1 MYLQHIIWHT
11 QEAVT
16 FASLSVVNYHYY
28 YSFFFVVH
36 TWKTAFKSGS
46 PTGWLVGWLVGKT
59 TTRRSTWWMVMKINS
74 PPAARSRTLAY
85 NSSSHNSTA
94 DDDEIGWPS
103 SARNKK
109 LSTLCT
115 QRRNGYLGHTGC
127 RSHHG
132 KVRTHRR
139 IHSEYPMAIPWYLS
153 TWAAPDLMSS
163 GRLKINR

>member
-1 MYLQHIIWHT
+1 MYLQHT

-46 PTGWLVGWLVGKT
+46 PTGWLAGKT
-59 TTRRSTWWMVMKINS
+59 TTRRSTWWGGWWWRSIHHQPS
-74 PPAARSRTLAY
+74 SRTLGY
-85 NSSSHNSTA
+85 NSSSHNSTD
-94 DDDEIGWPS
+94 DDDEICWPS

-139 IHSEYPMAIPWYLS
+139 IHSEYPMVPIPGPGPHL
-153 TWAAPDLMSS
+153 TWCPRGD
-163 GRLKINR
+163 